1 MPSKNLNL
9 SDFSEREWNQVLAAV
24 KFWREMAEHSRT
36 HPSAHPRVAEMFQKH
51 GPLNLSE
58 LDRLLERLPE
68 NAWVT
73 IQGLANIYGVG
84 YATAY
89 DYVKKHGIEPGL
101 VVRSTKVFRMED
113 LVPVA
118 EELER
123 IGKTSRRRT

>member
-1 MPSKNLNL
+1 MPSKTLNL

-36 HPSAHPRVAEMFQKH
+36 HPSAHPRVAEMFKGH

-73 IQGLANIYGVG
+73 IQGLANIYDVG
-84 YATAY
+84 YTTA
-89 DYVKKHGIEPGL
+89 KERIRKHGIEPGL
-101 VVRSTKVFRMED
+101 VIKGTKVYRMED
-113 LVPVA
+113 LIPVA
-118 EELER
+118 EELEQV
-123 IGKTSRRRT
+123 GNASRR